1 VIVKNA
7 IFGNPW
13 HGKLST
19 GSIELVPD
27 TPVTSI
33 TVDGVEHTV
42 ETVTGNLGNTRYL
55 KAPGIAEAT
64 TPTGIAALDG
74 EYMNDAVLFSEEY
87 RYSPLADY
95 AVVSSED
102 QWLLFDETLQ
112 RWRKMNVGHTFGTP
126 SNNPASPSPAG
137 TTVVN
142 VAFHRGIEFGKFDR
156 IDGEATTDAQTFI
169 GSANLGLTYAYTPLT
184 RPSAYPFDPT
194 TMNVSIAVRPDGR
207 AILVKLEAKRWDD
220 FTISDTPLYDDP
232 FTVYDD
238 SQTWIFNVWE
248 IVFSD
253 DGSEFSTPTEVWPD
267 VPNVEDPVNWYENQV
282 IDIGDVWWT
291 YNYIPTGTP
300 PYWEALYYVPLTLR
314 IVGNYDAPGYLNVG
328 YETSIIV
335 GADYDKDGN
344 KRLSYFRMMLQT
356 KFQID
361 NTADGYVGSYVQN
374 SEFDPADHIPSYTIS
389 TSVIHH
395 EPHSAGYDYLE
406 TDYPDVISWD
416 NYTSGTTTL
425 DTSDKLCG
433 VFEDGTALKT
443 WDTKPPGTLS
453 FRWKTNNVSELYT
466 GTTSHL
472 RIGPGDADDSALTT
486 SDYASF
492 NPRTGVVVSSESP
505 IGFV

>member
-1 VIVKNA
+1 MIVKNA

-19 GSIELVPD
+19 GSIELVPG
-27 TPVTSI
+27 TPVTSV
-33 TVDGVEHTV
+33 TVDGVEHAV

-126 SNNPASPSPAG
+126 SNNPESPSPAG
-137 TTVVN
+137 TTVVA
-142 VAFHRGIEFGKFDR
+142 VTFHSGIEFGKFDR
-156 IDGEATTDAQTFI
+156 MDGETTTDAQTFL
-169 GSANLGLTYAYTPLT
+169 SSKNLGLTYAYTPLT
-184 RPSAYPFDPT
+184 RPSSYPFDPT

-207 AILVKLEAKRWDD
+207 AILVRLEALRWEGYGITDA
-220 FTISDTPLYDDP
+220 TGISGAPINI
-232 FTVYDD
+232 YDD
-238 SQTWIFNVWE
+238 SVPWIFNVWE
-248 IVFSD
+248 VPLND
-253 DGSEFSTPTEVWPD
+253 DGSAVSTPVEIWPD
-267 VPNVEDPVNWYENQV
+267 VANVTEADGWVEYQITDITSIWY
-282 IDIGDVWWT
+282 T
-291 YNYIPTGTP
+291 YGLQPGGNYLAT
-300 PYWEALYYVPLTLR
+300 YYVTCTFSFSS
-314 IVGNYDAPGYLNVG
+314 NYNVAETSDWG

-335 GADYDKDGN
+335 NADYDKDGN
-344 KRLSYFRMMLQT
+344 KRLHYFRMSSNPT
-356 KFQID
+356 EASIR
-361 NTADGYVGSYVQN
+361 TADTIVGTHEDTSP
-374 SEFDPADHIPSYTIS
+374 FDPEDFMPSTPSIS
-389 TSVIHH
+389 TDLFRH
-395 EPHSAGYDYLE
+395 EPNFATYFFPSDYGGRIFE
-406 TDYPDVISWD
+406 NWNAVSVDI
-416 NYTSGTTTL
+416 
-425 DTSDKLCG
+425 DTHAICG
-433 VFEDGTALKT
+433 IYEDGVALYE
-443 WDTKPPGTLS
+443 WDTQPPGTLS

-472 RIGPGDADDSALTT
+472 RIGPGAVDDSALTT

-492 NPRTGVVVSSESP
+492 NPRTGVIVSSESP